1 MVRQFKLYLL
11 VFLLSLKTTHLNLT
25 NQQAGTFIIL
35 NMDVFKIPQIPS
47 STRCKS
53 VLSKEGI
60 VVTPERP
67 PVPSSPGVWQD
78 LDELIQE
85 ELPESQGNLEGWGSL
100 SPEKEP
106 SVQERNHTAL
116 LSAIGLE
123 KEELDKIYNYTGDKW
138 KEHLQKLTPW
148 QQIGVKQCRLQYKNG
163 KSAAASRKK
172 KGRELDLIRKL
183 LDEKKRQR
191 ESHRAK
197 NKQLKVRLQQ
207 VKAKKEAL
215 VRAINEKN
223 PGALD
228 PVNQG
233 FCTLEEF
240 LKAKKEALER
250 AISEKNPGA
259 LDPVNQGFCT
269 LGEFLDWFHPGN

>member
-35 NMDVFKIPQIPS
+35 NMEVFKIPNIPS
-47 STRCKS
+47 SNVCKS
-53 VLSKEGI
+53 VWSKEGI

-78 LDELIQE
+78 LNELIQE

-138 KEHLQKLTPW
+138 KEHLQELTPW
-148 QQIGVKQCRLQYKNG
+148 QQIGAKQIRIQYRNRI
-163 KSAAASRKK
+163 SAALSRKK

-191 ESHRAK
+191 DSHRAK
-197 NKQLKVRLQQ
+197 NKQLKIRLQQ
-207 VKAKKEAL
+207 VQAKKEAL
-215 VRAINEKN
+215 MRAINEKN

-250 AISEKNPGA
+250 AISKKNPGA

>member
-11 VFLLSLKTTHLNLT
+11 VLLLSLKTTHLNLT

-100 SPEKEP
+100 SPEKET
-106 SVQERNHTAL
+106 SIQERNHTDL
-116 LSAIGLE
+116 MSAIGLK
-123 KEELDKIYNYTGDKW
+123 KEELGKVYNYTGEEW
-138 KEHLQKLTPW
+138 KQYLKKLTPW

-163 KSAAASRKK
+163 KSAAASRKR

-191 ESHRAK
+191 ESHRAR

-207 VKAKKEAL
+207 VKAKKKAL
-215 VRAINEKN
+215 EQAITEKN

-233 FCTLEEF
+233 FCTLKF
-240 LKAKKEALER
+240 TWKES
-250 AISEKNPGA
+250 SE
-259 LDPVNQGFCT
+259 
-269 LGEFLDWFHPGN
+269 